1 LACQRKAPHYRS
13 GRAFDILRRISKE
26 SAMSKFFV
34 LVIGA
39 LLAGYAL
46 HAWSQQGR
54 IDVRTA
60 VTPMG
65 TSSSNG
71 VSFAW
76 FYDSTERAVYVC
88 STTPGAAGGVD
99 CKAKS
104 HLP

>member
-1 LACQRKAPHYRS
+1 
-13 GRAFDILRRISKE
+13 
-26 SAMSKFFV
+26 MSKVTV
-34 LVIGA
+34 LLFGA

-76 FYDSTERAVYVC
+76 FYDTTERTVYVC
-88 STTPGAAGGVD
+88 RAAQGAADAID
-99 CKAKS
+99 CKSKTQ
-104 HLP
+104 LP

>member
-1 LACQRKAPHYRS
+1 MTKITL
-13 GRAFDILRRISKE
+13 
-26 SAMSKFFV
+26 V
-34 LVIGA
+34 LCGA

-46 HAWSQQGR
+46 HAWAQQGR

-76 FYDSTERAVYVC
+76 FYDSTSRTVHVC
-88 STTPGAAGGVD
+88 RTPQTSGEAVD
-99 CKAKS
+99 CKARTQ
-104 HLP
+104 LP